1 MFKIGENIL
10 IGIDYVYNTDIKIN
24 DKVCSNLNLTKGR
37 YKEIEGMIL
46 NSIDT
51 SEVTIYHD
59 KIGRMSFYRKSGV
72 IAKDINKGDI
82 YFVSNDILKNKDIC
96 NNIDDMLFSVGNS
109 LKREFY
115 NDL

>member
-10 IGIDYVYNTDIKIN
+10 IEIDYVYNTDIKIN
-24 DKVCSNLNLTKGR
+24 DRVCSNLNLIKDR
-37 YKEIEGMIL
+37 YKEIKGMIL
-46 NSIDT
+46 NSIYT
-51 SEVTIYHD
+51 SEIIIYHD
-59 KIGRMSFYRKSGV
+59 EIGRMSFCRKSGV

-96 NNIDDMLFSVGNS
+96 NYIDDMLFSVGKS